1 MGMFDTIK
9 FPRPIACAT
18 CGKMHEDAQT
28 KQFEN
33 TMTIYAVGDLLPT
46 RVIHGVVEETI
57 ICDHD
62 SEKMKCSFDQKV
74 YLVIWHGMLIGVLS
88 TVEEA
93 RKRLD
98 SFGFGDLFLLYQL
111 LYKERNDFQAKY
123 SRLKRWVK
131 SYREFERLPMEEQL
145 RIKSEDRKFMDFA
158 YFNLLPHLSKEDP
171 FLSFLEE
178 LDGLDLSDKT
188 MLF

>member
-1 MGMFDTIK
+1 MFDTIK

-18 CGKMHEDAQT
+18 CGKLHHDSQT

-33 TMTIYAVGDLLPT
+33 TMTTYAVGDLVPT
-46 RVIHGVVEETI
+46 AVIHGIVEETI
-57 ICDHD
+57 LCDHD
-62 SEKMKCSFDQKV
+62 NEKEKLSFDQKV
-74 YLVIWHGMLIGVLS
+74 YLVIWHCMLIDVAS
-88 TVEEA
+88 SEEEA
-93 RKRLD
+93 MKKLD

-123 SRLKRWVK
+123 ARLKRWTK
-131 SYREFERLPMEEQL
+131 SYREFERLSKEEQG
-145 RIKSEDRKFMDFA
+145 RIKSEGRDFMDFA
-158 YFNLLPHLSKEDP
+158 YFSLLPHLEKEDP

-178 LDGLDLSDKT
+178 LEGLDLSDKT